1 MFATTWRLFPR
12 PAFDVETEAPC
23 GTSVAE
29 AREAL
34 AFWRGRLKRLPW
46 YRRAARAEAREMAA
60 RWQRRMLQAELERW
74 KLRGLAAPLLDLIAW
89 LGPTRGLA
97 ARRVTRHVLSASA
110 AARMVVLA
118 AAAVTVTAAAMLALV
133 VVAIA
138 QLV

>member
-1 MFATTWRLFPR
+1 MFASTRRLLPR

-34 AFWRGRLKRLPW
+34 AFWRARLKRLPW
-46 YRRAARAEAREMAA
+46 YRRGARAEARAMAA
-60 RWQRRMLQAELERW
+60 RWQRRMAQAELERW
-74 KLRGLAAPLLDLIAW
+74 HLRGVAGPLLAAIDW
-89 LGPTRGLA
+89 LGPTRRYA
-97 ARRVTRHVLSASA
+97 ARRLTRALFAVPAV
-110 AARMVVLA
+110 RMVALA
-118 AAAVTVTAAAMLALV
+118 AAAVTVTAVAMLVLV